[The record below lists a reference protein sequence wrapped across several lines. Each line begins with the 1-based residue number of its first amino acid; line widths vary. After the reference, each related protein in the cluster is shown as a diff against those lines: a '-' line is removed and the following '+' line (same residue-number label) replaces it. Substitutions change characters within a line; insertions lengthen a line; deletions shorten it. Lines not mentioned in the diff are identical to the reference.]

1 MFIVLLFSVASKE
14 INRILTVEF
23 RLLNHTLIDINIFMP
38 LYMTLCACVHV
49 VSQLRG
55 MLFQTAGAL
64 RRVWAAV
71 WFVACTTGGRV
82 RDTALPRLGPSLS
95 HYLRGSAHAETHT
108 HTHTDVFSRQ
118 QMRLCAP
125 LATATTT
132 AAAASGARV
141 KLGMWGK
148 VS

>member
-1 MFIVLLFSVASKE
+1 MFIVLLFSVPSKE

-82 RDTALPRLGPSLS
+82 RETALPRLGPSLS

-108 HTHTDVFSRQ
+108 HTQTCSPDNK
-118 QMRLCAP
+118 CAFVLHWP
-125 LATATTT
+125 LPPPPLPLLLLQ
-132 AAAASGARV
+132 V
-141 KLGMWGK
+141 LG
-148 VS
+148 

>member
-1 MFIVLLFSVASKE
+1 MPEAWCSSCL
-14 INRILTVEF
+14 LTVEF
-23 RLLNHTLIDINIFMP
+23 RLLNLTLIDINIFMP

-108 HTHTDVFSRQ
+108 HTHRRVLQTTN
-118 QMRLCAP
+118 AP
-125 LATATTT
+125 LCST
-132 AAAASGARV
+132 GHCHHHCCRCCCFRC
-141 KLGMWGK
+141 
-148 VS
+148 

>member
-1 MFIVLLFSVASKE
+1 MFIVLLFSVPSKE

-108 HTHTDVFSRQ
+108 HRDVFSRQ

-125 LATATTT
+125 LATAA